1 MSFMTYFQNRHQN
14 LGVPC
19 ISMISNMVYAT
30 QSRPYCQT
38 SKYST
43 MCCRILLRSCTYIGE
58 VQSRL
63 CGTGDAP
70 ISLSDDML

>member
-30 QSRPYCQT
+30 QSQPFCQT
-38 SKYST
+38 SKYS
-43 MCCRILLRSCTYIGE
+43 RILLRSCTYIGE